1 MMIAAATLAGEN
13 LFREWPT
20 LANRDCLFY
29 EIWITFSDYLE
40 EKIKV
45 CDQPLPIRLICP
57 RLMAGN
63 SSLYAVYR
71 SHSGDGWLPNT
82 HTQRLAAEALKTMAV
97 IFLWVLCTESG

>member
-63 SSLYAVYR
+63 SSLYKCTGVTLET
-71 SHSGDGWLPNT
+71 DGCQIPT
-82 HTQRLAAEALKTMAV
+82 PSV
-97 IFLWVLCTESG
+97 